1 MENVNGL
8 RKGFVLDP
16 QGNRLLPI
24 THVNL
29 VIGNNGETL
38 SGTLE
43 RITETVSILQE
54 NGGVISVETKTEL
67 DNLNT
72 ANIRKGAICYVS
84 TEDKYYSYSANGSWK
99 PMQTSS
105 SGGSDDGYS
114 HIWVGPDPPANEN
127 MLWLDTNSDGV
138 IEDETDLELLYS
150 LRELVSELQTTITVL
165 DKRVSDLEKNGVIIV
180 PPTDPDDPGT
190 EEGTDLF
197 FLLEDGSS
205 LLLEDGT
212 GLLLETKGT
221 SSSVQE
227 NGLLFEDGTQILL
240 EDGTELLL
248 EKQGTT
254 PSPIKEDALLFEDG
268 AEILLEDGSKL
279 LLESASNDAITVS
292 YVSSEKKLEMT
303 GNNANLFVSNQAL
316 NIIDSNSIVSSSN
329 LIIA

>member
-38 SGTLE
+38 IGTLE
-43 RITETVSILQE
+43 RITETVSILQK
-54 NGGVISVETKTEL
+54 NGGVISIETKTEL

-138 IEDETDLELLYS
+138 IEGEDDLNLLYN
-150 LRELVSELQTTITVL
+150 LRDKINEMQTEIEVL
-165 DKRVSDLEKNGVIIV
+165 NSRVKYLEENGVAVDPKPPGPDEPTEDEDDII
-180 PPTDPDDPGT
+180 
-190 EEGTDLF
+190 
-197 FLLEDGSS
+197 LLEDGSEILLEKDGS
-205 LLLEDGT
+205 LLLEIQVVDEKPPVT
-212 GLLLETKGT
+212 TTNDAILM
-221 SSSVQE
+221 
-227 NGLLFEDGTQILL
+227 EDGI
-240 EDGTELLL
+240 
-248 EKQGTT
+248 
-254 PSPIKEDALLFEDG
+254 
-268 AEILLEDGSKL
+268 EILLEDGSLL
-279 LLESASNDAITVS
+279 LLEDGNTVDPIEDSITAIYEATIETLSLSSKSLLQVSDKSLVIKSNKVS
-292 YVSSEKKLEMT
+292 VL
-303 GNNANLFVSNQAL
+303 NN
-316 NIIDSNSIVSSSN
+316 N
-329 LIIA
+329 LIL

>member
-212 GLLLETKGT
+212 
-221 SSSVQE
+221 
-227 NGLLFEDGTQILL
+227 
-240 EDGTELLL
+240 ELLL

-292 YVSSEKKLEMT
+292 YVSSEKNLEMT

-316 NIIDSNSIVSSSN
+316 NIIDSNSIVSGSN
-329 LIIA
+329 LIIT

>member
-43 RITETVSILQE
+43 RITETVSILQK
-54 NGGVISVETKTEL
+54 NGGVISIETKTEL

-138 IEDETDLELLYS
+138 IEGEDDLNLLYN
-150 LRELVSELQTTITVL
+150 LRDKINEMQTEIEVL
-165 DKRVSDLEKNGVIIV
+165 NSRVKYLEENGVAV
-180 PPTDPDDPGT
+180 DPKPPGPDEPT
-190 EEGTDLF
+190 ED
-197 FLLEDGSS
+197 ED
-205 LLLEDGT
+205 D
-212 GLLLETKGT
+212 
-221 SSSVQE
+221 
-227 NGLLFEDGTQILL
+227 I
-240 EDGTELLL
+240 
-248 EKQGTT
+248 
-254 PSPIKEDALLFEDG
+254 
-268 AEILLEDGSKL
+268 ILLEDGSEILLEKDGSL
-279 LLESASNDAITVS
+279 LLEIQVVDEKPPVTTTNDAILMEDGIEILMEDGSLLLLEDGSTVDPIEDS
-292 YVSSEKKLEMT
+292 ITAIYEATIETLSLSSKSLLQVSDKSLVIKSNKVSVL
-303 GNNANLFVSNQAL
+303 NN
-316 NIIDSNSIVSSSN
+316 N
-329 LIIA
+329 LIL

>member
-1 MENVNGL
+1 MENVTGL
-8 RKGFVLDP
+8 RKGFILDP

-24 THVNL
+24 THINL

-54 NGGVISVETKTEL
+54 NGGVMSVETKTEL

-84 TEDKYYSYSANGSWK
+84 IEDKYYSYSANGSWK

-165 DKRVSDLEKNGVIIV
+165 DKRVSDLEKGIIIN
-180 PPTDPDDPGT
+180 PNPNPGPSPTPDEDNIFLLEDNTP
-190 EEGTDLF
+190 
-197 FLLEDGSS
+197 FLLEDGSN
-205 LLLEDGT
+205 LLLEIQSTPPVVDN
-212 GLLLETKGT
+212 
-221 SSSVQE
+221 E
-227 NGLLFEDGTQILL
+227 NVLLFEDGI
-240 EDGTELLL
+240 
-248 EKQGTT
+248 
-254 PSPIKEDALLFEDG
+254 
-268 AEILLEDGSKL
+268 EILLEDNSKL
-279 LLESASNDAITVS
+279 LLENGISDDSNIVAFYD
-292 YVSSEKKLEMT
+292 SSDNSLKIT
-303 GNNANLFVSNQAL
+303 GNDTKLFVSNKTL
-316 NIIDSNSIVSSSN
+316 NIIDTNIIVSN
-329 LIIA
+329 EILNI

>member
-43 RITETVSILQE
+43 RITETISILQE
-54 NGGVISVETKTEL
+54 NGGVISVETKNEL
-67 DNLNT
+67 DNLDT

-165 DKRVSDLEKNGVIIV
+165 DKRVSDLENGVIIV
-180 PPTDPDDPGT
+180 PPTDPEEPEDPGT

-212 GLLLETKGT
+212 ELLLETKGI
-221 SSSVQE
+221 SPSVQE
-227 NGLLFEDGTQILL
+227 NALLFEDGTQILL
-240 EDGTELLL
+240 EDNTALLL
-248 EKQGTT
+248 E
-254 PSPIKEDALLFEDG
+254 
-268 AEILLEDGSKL
+268 
-279 LLESASNDAITVS
+279 
-292 YVSSEKKLEMT
+292 
-303 GNNANLFVSNQAL
+303 
-316 NIIDSNSIVSSSN
+316 
-329 LIIA
+329 

>member
-84 TEDKYYSYSANGSWK
+84 TEDKYYSYSANGNWK

-105 SGGSDDGYS
+105 GGLEDGYS

-180 PPTDPDDPGT
+180 PPTDPTDPDDPGT

-205 LLLEDGT
+205 L
-212 GLLLETKGT
+212 
-221 SSSVQE
+221 
-227 NGLLFEDGTQILL
+227 LL

-292 YVSSEKKLEMT
+292 YVSSEKNLEMT

-316 NIIDSNSIVSSSN
+316 NIIDSNSIVSGSN
-329 LIIA
+329 LIIT

>member
-54 NGGVISVETKTEL
+54 NGGVISVETKENL

-105 SGGSDDGYS
+105 SGGLEDGYS

-180 PPTDPDDPGT
+180 PPTDPTDPDDPGT

-205 LLLEDGT
+205 L
-212 GLLLETKGT
+212 
-221 SSSVQE
+221 
-227 NGLLFEDGTQILL
+227 LL

-292 YVSSEKKLEMT
+292 YVSSEKNLEMT

-316 NIIDSNSIVSSSN
+316 NIIDSNSIVSGSN
-329 LIIA
+329 LIIT